1 MLNESIVTIPGDKDS
16 SVVKMDKNNYIKKT
30 QEMTD
35 KGIQDEVNA
44 KTEDNTLQD
53 LKCFQDQ

>member
-1 MLNESIVTIPGDKDS
+1 MLNESIVIIPGDKDS

-35 KGIQDEVNA
+35 KGTQDEVNA

>member
-1 MLNESIVTIPGDKDS
+1 MLNESIVIIPGDKDS
-16 SVVKMDKNNYIKKT
+16 SVVIMDKNNYVKKT

-35 KGIQDEVNA
+35 KGIQDDVNA

>member
-1 MLNESIVTIPGDKDS
+1 M
-16 SVVKMDKNNYIKKT
+16 VKMDKNNYIKKT